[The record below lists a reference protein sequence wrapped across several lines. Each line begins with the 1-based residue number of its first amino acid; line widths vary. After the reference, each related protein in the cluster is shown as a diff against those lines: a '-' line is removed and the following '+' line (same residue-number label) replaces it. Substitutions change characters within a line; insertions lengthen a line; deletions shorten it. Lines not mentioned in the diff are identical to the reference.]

1 MLFRLSSVAT
11 LLVTLALALPIA
23 APSAQS
29 PTVPLRLSLV
39 PYAAY
44 FSLQTKAADLVD
56 PGMFVAVPGAPPAT
70 SLLQL
75 AHAPGIR
82 NAKMSD
88 DGSQA
93 AFDAN
98 GRRLTFT
105 LQRWF
110 APASVIELSPENVTG
125 QVPIDAHFANLVPGG
140 RYTLFVVHLTA
151 KPVTYSPLDGTVTAA
166 EWFTAASDGSA
177 DSEFTV
183 PGPLNRTSI
192 LELVYHSDSSEV
204 ERGLL
209 RSDLGINAHVQ
220 AVARIP

>member
-1 MLFRLSSVAT
+1 MFFRLSTVVLLSV
-11 LLVTLALALPIA
+11 VFALGS
-23 APSAQS
+23 PSAVRSAAS
-29 PTVPLRLSLV
+29 PTLPVRLSLV

-44 FSLQTKAADLVD
+44 FSLQTKAADFVD
-56 PGMFVAVPGAPPAT
+56 PGMFVAAPGAPPAT
-70 SLLQL
+70 TLLQL

-88 DGSQA
+88 DGSQT

-125 QVPIDAHFANLVPGG
+125 QVPIDARFANLVPGG

-151 KPVTYSPLDGTVTAA
+151 KQVTYSPLDGTVTAA
-166 EWFTAASDGSA
+166 EWFTAGSDGSA

-183 PGPLNRTSI
+183 PGPLTRASA
-192 LELVYHSDSSEV
+192 LELVYHSDASNV
-204 ERGLL
+204 ERGLV

-220 AVARIP
+220 AIARIP